1 MTKRR
6 RRKLHAKSILELQQ
20 ELDHTKNRIETV
32 RTNYEFV
39 IDPDLIDSY
48 IYETN
53 AAWKRYHFLLRQVRQ
68 ITSASMHL
76 S

>member
-53 AAWKRYHFLLRQVRQ
+53 AAWKRYHFLLRQMR
-68 ITSASMHL
+68 TL
-76 S
+76 STKTI